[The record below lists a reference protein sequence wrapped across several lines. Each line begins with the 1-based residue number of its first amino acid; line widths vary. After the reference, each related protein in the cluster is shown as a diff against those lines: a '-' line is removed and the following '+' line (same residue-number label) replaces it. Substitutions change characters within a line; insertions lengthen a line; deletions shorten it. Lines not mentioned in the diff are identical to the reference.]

1 VATLLSSL
9 VTQIRRHL
17 NEDVASFWT
26 DQELADHMNM
36 AIKDLWRALNDNYQD
51 FFLTNDA
58 TNVTQAASATT
69 LSGVPADVA
78 TVRGIEPRDLQ
89 TYGGIKY
96 ESLNYMHPRFQA
108 ARSESAVDPLQGGK
122 IFFWITGAGAPIAA
136 PTIYVAP
143 ALSLALPLRLVYVPT
158 LSAVGLN
165 APNPIPG
172 ESDQALIAW
181 CVAHAMAKRKE
192 SQVPDGEWLTIYSTE
207 KAHILTSCTPRQTQ
221 DEEVVEALFEAWWQ

>member
-1 VATLLSSL
+1 VATLLSAL
-9 VTQIRRHL
+9 VAQARKHL
-17 NEDVASFWT
+17 NEPTASFWT
-26 DQELADHMNM
+26 DQEIADHMNM

-58 TNVTQAASATT
+58 TNVSQAASATT

-78 TVRGIEPRDLQ
+78 IVRGLEPRDLQ

-96 ESLNYMHPRFQA
+96 EALNYMHPRFQA

-122 IFFWITGAGAPIAA
+122 IYFWITGAGAPIAA

-143 ALSLALPLRLVYVPT
+143 ALSTALPLRLVYVPT
-158 LSAVGLN
+158 LSAVALAG
-165 APNPIPG
+165 ANPIPG

-181 CVAHAMAKRKE
+181 AVAHSLAKRKE
-192 SQVPDGEWLTIYSTE
+192 SQVPDGDWLTIYSTE
-207 KAHILTSCTPRQTQ
+207 KAHILTSLTPRQTQ
-221 DEEVVEALFEAWWQ
+221 DEEVAEALFEAWWQ